1 MLNTAAATVVTA
13 DMLSGVAAEV
23 GGAIPVIATVG
34 IPVMIALM
42 AFRLVPKVLKMF
54 AK

>member
-1 MLNTAAATVVTA
+1 MLYEASAVVTPDMLN
-13 DMLSGVAAEV
+13 GVGSQV
-23 GGAIPVIATVG
+23 GGAIPIIASVG

-42 AFRLVPKVLKMF
+42 SFRLIPKVLKMF